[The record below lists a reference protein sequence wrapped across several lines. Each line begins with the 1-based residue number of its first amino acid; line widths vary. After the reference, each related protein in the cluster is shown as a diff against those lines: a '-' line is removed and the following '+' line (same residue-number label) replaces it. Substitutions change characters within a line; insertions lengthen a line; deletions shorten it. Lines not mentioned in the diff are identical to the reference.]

1 MAPVEP
7 LPVGR
12 ATKSSCFASNE
23 VRMLLWEYSIMSV
36 EYFPK
41 WLNSVCGL
49 GAKYLEK
56 AISFSMDA

>member
-12 ATKSSCFASNE
+12 ATKSSGFASNE
-23 VRMLLWEYSIMSV
+23 VRMLRWEYSIMSV

-41 WLNSVCGL
+41 
-49 GAKYLEK
+49 
-56 AISFSMDA
+56 

>member
-12 ATKSSCFASNE
+12 ATNSSCGVSKE
-23 VRMLLWEYSIMSV
+23 VRMLSWEYSIIAV

-41 WLNSVCGL
+41 
-49 GAKYLEK
+49 
-56 AISFSMDA
+56 